1 MEAQPSKK
9 RKNSLTPLSSSS
21 VLQTKITEPFG
32 IEILGINITTPI
44 SYPNTTGVPFG
55 PLFPLSGRAEG
66 SVRLRSLTPAPTS
79 IIFNFWNETLISVLE
94 GTFYSTLTTV
104 GGVSSGLNGTYNWYT
119 TGSKPYEQRVIS
131 LKANSVPGNA
141 SAHIVA
147 NTWNRVDI
155 EAWMTMNTTICNSTC
170 YARFNRTHFYGNVS
184 RYRHTVDN
192 TTAIIRVPEFWGEI
206 NGSLVNNTE
215 GNISAILYLEG
226 SDKPQW
232 LRVNTTT
239 IGLMVNLTAES
250 SLFNTTNM
258 GYVLPYPLKARK
270 SLARRISFN

>member
-1 MEAQPSKK
+1 M
-9 RKNSLTPLSSSS
+9 
-21 VLQTKITEPFG
+21 
-32 IEILGINITTPI
+32 
-44 SYPNTTGVPFG
+44 
-55 PLFPLSGRAEG
+55 
-66 SVRLRSLTPAPTS
+66 RLRSLSPAPSS
-79 IIFNFWNETLISVLE
+79 IRFFFWNETLLDVSE
-94 GTFYSTLTTV
+94 GTFYSKLETV
-104 GGVSSGLNGTYNWYT
+104 GGVGRGMNGTYNWYM

-155 EAWMTMNTTICNSTC
+155 EAWMTMNTTVSNSTC
-170 YARFNRTHFYGNVS
+170 YTRFNRTHFYGNVS

-192 TTAIIRVPEFWGEI
+192 TTAIIRVPEFRGEL

-226 SDKPQW
+226 SNKPQW

-239 IGLMVNLTAES
+239 IRLMVNLTAES

-270 SLARRISFN
+270 LYISSPRFP